1 MSGLLTSLQPTR
13 ATMWQLV
20 LTAAGLIGMYA
31 WAIVARH
38 WILVACLTLIVLATI
53 LFGLRSKAVELSFEV
68 GSTERHHVVFRF
80 NKFWGG
86 MNIEVD
92 HKSVFRGVSIFSMS
106 LTKKYFV
113 SVGAAERHE
122 IRIEKDRALAFA
134 GVRRQPVRAYVDNI
148 LVAEA
153 VA

>member
-1 MSGLLTSLQPTR
+1 MR
-13 ATMWQLV
+13 
-20 LTAAGLIGMYA
+20 
-31 WAIVARH
+31 
-38 WILVACLTLIVLATI
+38 
-53 LFGLRSKAVELSFEV
+53 LSFEV
-68 GSTERHHVVFRF
+68 GSAERHDVVFRF
-80 NKFWGG
+80 NKFWGTV
-86 MNIEVD
+86 NIDVD
-92 HKSVFRGVSIFSMS
+92 HELAFRDVGIFSIR

-134 GVRRQPVRAYVDNI
+134 VVRRQPVRAYVDNI